1 MNEELRSQIEALEQR
16 ARQLAAE
23 RREARQA
30 RLASL
35 QEAVCWMLLV
45 PVWTE
50 PLARACAFPPASSW
64 EDGGSSLPAPER
76 SHAHRAPHVLAWLR
90 AEGLASSRL
99 VHEGE
104 DPPRE
109 EFWMPPDVRH
119 RVLDQLLHKDSSIL
133 EHLRQECHHIARRLS
148 SLELPLPE
156 PTRRWARLASAG
168 SDSRQLASALAAR
181 VEELLGPA
189 SQLPT
194 GSRMDTEERTA
205 EALGWVLTARH
216 LEPLFGP
223 RLSEAT
229 AAAERRI
236 DFFQLRL
243 DDERRLHGYV
253 EREEQLAA
261 FRALA
266 TSPEDDSAWAL
277 HYVGKGGLGKTM
289 LVRHLCTR
297 VLSASPECRPEQVHG
312 YWSRV
317 DFDHLN
323 PAYPTQAPWLLVEQL
338 AEQLRLQAPNSQVTS
353 GMEWFDDVRQGVREL
368 AGTVRSSWQALREEP
383 QWQRLVQSFAS
394 VVRGFRGRVFLFFDT
409 CEELAKVTAGE
420 VPANVAA
427 TFHLLEELHREAP
440 GLRVLFFGRRP
451 LASRG
456 QGWRLA
462 DAPAW
467 LPERPYLRLHEVQSF
482 SRAEAERCYEQ
493 VAEVARRP
501 ERAALREAVLA
512 KALEVSAPSPFTCE
526 AQVSQ
531 PGPRFSPFEVALG
544 AAWIRSDPRVTPE
557 LVAEPGTDRY
567 VEMRIVERLPDEG
580 LRALLPAVA
589 LLGRFD
595 AAMLQSVWAGAPEPF
610 ERALRELSR
619 QEWVRR
625 EGRYLQVDEGL
636 QPRLVRYYR
645 GRQPERWRALCEQVS
660 QWLEHYTLEAA
671 LEEVQSFHHVALA
684 WLLREEPERGVR
696 WWQQVEER
704 VVRER
709 GYEAAGSVCSELLA
723 DGGPLPPEG
732 PAEVAALRARVLATY
747 AASLVHE
754 GRPARSAWEE
764 VERLAPEADTRL
776 RARALLGQLAAARA
790 LHEPLAHERVE
801 RLGALLEQ
809 GRLEWDEQL
818 LGALAGGLH
827 AVVEEVEDSGRR
839 EWLRPELLRQVEAWC
854 ARASEPLAAFLRATV
869 ARAALLAGH
878 AEKGREGLAE
888 AMRRV
893 PLGPT
898 PVQWLDWRSPQ
909 DVGAR
914 VRLELLRALYPQVL
928 SAREVRRLWC
938 SGEGRGLLQQWAHV
952 DTRSLDQDRLC
963 SALLQLEGALHPA
976 AGLCSSLED
985 KGWKPAPHGMPTCNA
1000 HRAYP
1005 PSRVAWAQA
1014 RGEAGEVA
1022 GALERLQEAQQQEEQ
1037 PGGSARG
1044 AAQALEARLG
1054 LALRMRALDVALDVK
1069 KLGYGSALETDY
1081 ERAAPV
1087 LAMLGLLWADTAER
1101 LQEHMPSGEL
1111 SRWWVHARWRSLPVL
1126 GPLQAAPGL
1135 AWAASHLRP
1144 PAEAPRDFWECSL
1157 RLDAREADLVAQR
1170 FGLASP
1176 FGLKEFAVPSL
1187 KQAPLQRLRLLL
1199 RAEVLVSQEAAQQL
1213 PALVEQVGTRAAAQ
1227 VALEE
1232 GELLA
1237 LRLPQ
1242 QGAHLLE
1249 RAQRLYRES
1258 DDPAG
1263 ALLAGIAWA
1272 LALAQVPGADLSA
1285 VIEGVRR
1292 VYAPLLGSRLAWGQ
1306 LERMAREP
1314 SEEGRRQ
1321 LEQVTGWTEVLTRLV
1336 AVLHV
1341 WQLRSG
1347 LAPQAGP
1354 AVLAMGALLGA
1365 DERLPTELRALGLAE
1380 QGNTSRS
1387 HPGQTSQVVVQTA
1400 AGRSQGAAQSTPGWL
1415 WLVALAG
1422 LVYALIQF
1430 ESLRSPRVL
1439 LSVLGMLLA
1448 LGGAAYLAR
1457 RWRERALAG
1466 PLPPPL
1472 PMGLLG
1478 FLTGLGH
1485 KRLEA
1490 LRALPYKALVGEP
1503 GLELGRR
1510 LGRSQWK
1517 GGVLEL
1523 TLRPEQ
1529 AWLCWEAVYGLAL
1542 MGLQREAVRLTDLRR
1557 NGADHYKIS
1566 ALKVWPLHSF
1576 SMLAGTD
1583 FTDKELLQGYWQ
1595 PREVD
1600 FWDERTAGRVHLLHV
1615 LASPSQGPEGPRL
1628 KLKVGSALTRV
1639 HTTPGPLLS
1648 AADLLMRSHG
1658 LRVCILQ
1665 GPLLNRLEREDSDRL
1680 RAAAARAFAA
1690 ELMDAGKLT
1699 AVLVVPSLP
1708 EDLAHKALQPVAE
1721 ALMSERW
1728 TEALPGAVVALRT
1741 TIFDTLGGTED
1752 AFELAMDVCLYM
1764 APRGLMKA

>member
-35 QEAVCWMLLV
+35 QEAMCWMLLV

-76 SHAHRAPHVLAWLR
+76 SHARRAPHVLAWLR
-90 AEGLASSRL
+90 EEGLASSRI
-99 VHEGE
+99 VHEAE
-104 DPPRE
+104 DLPRE
-109 EFWMPPDVRH
+109 EYWMPPDVRH

-148 SLELPLPE
+148 SLNLPLPE

-168 SDSRQLASALAAR
+168 SDSRQLASALTTR
-181 VEELLGPA
+181 VEELLGPTY
-189 SQLPT
+189 QLPT

-223 RLSEAT
+223 RLSEAA

-243 DDERRLHGYV
+243 DDERRLQGYV

-266 TSPEDDSAWAL
+266 TSPEDDPAWAL

-289 LVRHLCTR
+289 LVRYLCTR
-297 VLSASPECRPEQVHG
+297 VLSASPESRPEQVHG
-312 YWSRV
+312 FWSRV

-353 GMEWFDDVRQGVREL
+353 GMEWLED
-368 AGTVRSSWQALREEP
+368 LRLRGEP
-383 QWQRLVQSFAS
+383 HWQRLVQAFAS
-394 VVRGFRGRVFLFFDT
+394 VVRSFRGRVFLFFDT

-427 TFHLLEELHREAP
+427 TFQLLEELHRAAP
-440 GLRVLFFGRRP
+440 SLRVLFFGRRP

-501 ERAALREAVLA
+501 ERAALREAVLT
-512 KALEVSAPSPFTCE
+512 KALELPAPSPYLCE
-526 AQVSQ
+526 AQVPP

-544 AAWIRSDPRVTPE
+544 AAWIRGDSRVTPE

-580 LRALLPAVA
+580 LQALLPAVA

-595 AAMLQSVWAGAPEPF
+595 ATLLQSVWAGAPEPF
-610 ERALRELSR
+610 ERAFRELSR

-636 QPRLVRYYR
+636 QPRLARYYR
-645 GRQPERWRALCEQVS
+645 GRQPERWRTLCEQVS
-660 QWLEHYTLEAA
+660 QWLEHYTLEAP

-684 WLLREEPERGVR
+684 WLLREDPERGVR

-709 GYEAAGSVCSELLA
+709 SYEAVGSVCSELLA

-732 PAEVAALRARVLATY
+732 PAEVAPLRACVLATY
-747 AASLVHE
+747 AASLVHA
-754 GRPARSAWEE
+754 GRPARVVWEE
-764 VERLAPEADTRL
+764 VDRLAPEGDTRL

-790 LHEPLAHERVE
+790 LNEPLAQERVE
-801 RLGALLEQ
+801 RLWALLEH
-809 GRLEWDEQL
+809 GPLEWDEQL

-839 EWLRPELLRQVEAWC
+839 EWLRPEALRQVGTWC
-854 ARASEPLAAFLRATV
+854 AKVSEPLAAFLRATM
-869 ARAALLAGH
+869 ARAALLTGLT
-878 AEKGREGLAE
+878 EQGREGLAE
-888 AMRRV
+888 ALRQV

-898 PVQWLDWRSPQ
+898 PSRWLDWRSPE

-928 SAREVRRLWC
+928 SAKEVWRLWC
-938 SGEGRGLLQQWAHV
+938 GGEGGGLLQQWTQV

-963 SALLQLEGALHPA
+963 SALLQLEGALRPA

-985 KGWKPAPHGMPTCNA
+985 KGWKSAPYGTPTCNA

-1005 PSRVAWAQA
+1005 PSRVAWARA
-1014 RGEAGEVA
+1014 LGEAGEVA
-1022 GALERLQEAQQQEEQ
+1022 RALELLQEAQQQEEQ

-1044 AAQALEARLG
+1044 AALALEARLG

-1069 KLGYGSALETDY
+1069 RLGYGAEPETDY

-1087 LAMLGLLWADTAER
+1087 LAMLGLLWVDTAER
-1101 LQEHMPSGEL
+1101 LQEQRPAGAPSP
-1111 SRWWVHARWRSLPVL
+1111 WWVHARWRSIPVL
-1126 GPLQAAPGL
+1126 GPQQAAPSL

-1144 PAEAPRDFWECSL
+1144 PTEAPRDFWECSL

-1176 FGLKEFAVPSL
+1176 FGWKEFAVPSL
-1187 KQAPLQRLRLLL
+1187 ERAPLQRLRLLL
-1199 RAEVLVSQEAAQQL
+1199 RAEALVSQEAARHL
-1213 PALVEQVGTRAAAQ
+1213 PALVERIGLRAAAQ

-1249 RAQRLYRES
+1249 RAERLYRES
-1258 DDPAG
+1258 DDSAG

-1272 LALAQVPGADLSA
+1272 TALVQVPGAELSA
-1285 VIEGVRR
+1285 IIDGIRR
-1292 VYAPLLGSRLAWGQ
+1292 AYKPLLGSRLAWGQ

-1321 LEQVTGWTEVLTRLV
+1321 LQQVAGWTQVLTRLV
-1336 AVLHV
+1336 AVLRA
-1341 WQLRSG
+1341 WQLRSE
-1347 LAPQAGP
+1347 LAPQAAAP
-1354 AVLAMGALLGA
+1354 MEALLGE
-1365 DERLPTELRALGLAE
+1365 DEREHLPTELRALGLAGQGNASRSSPE
-1380 QGNTSRS
+1380 QGPQSSFQTGPWLPQGPTKSR
-1387 HPGQTSQVVVQTA
+1387 A
-1400 AGRSQGAAQSTPGWL
+1400 GWL
-1415 WLVALAG
+1415 WLVAPAALAG
-1422 LVYALIQF
+1422 LVYALIRF
-1430 ESLRSPRVL
+1430 ESLRPPLVL
-1439 LSVLGMLLA
+1439 LPLLGALLV

-1457 RWRERALAG
+1457 RWREKAPSV
-1466 PLPPPL
+1466 PLPPPI
-1472 PMGLLG
+1472 PMGLLA

-1485 KRLEA
+1485 KTLEA
-1490 LRALPYKALVGEP
+1490 MRALPYKTLVGGP

-1510 LGRSQWK
+1510 LGLSQWK
-1517 GGVLEL
+1517 GGALEL
-1523 TLRPEQ
+1523 TLKPEQ

-1542 MGLQREAVRLTDLRR
+1542 TGSQREAVRLDLRR
-1557 NGADHYKIS
+1557 NGADYYKPS
-1566 ALKVWPLHSF
+1566 ARRVWPLHSLA
-1576 SMLAGTD
+1576 MLAGTD
-1583 FTDKELLQGYWQ
+1583 FTDKELLQSYWQ
-1595 PREVD
+1595 PRQVE
-1600 FWDERTAGRVHLLHV
+1600 FWDERGTGKVNLLHV

-1628 KLKVGSALTRV
+1628 KLKGGSALTRV

-1648 AADLLMRSHG
+1648 PADLLMRSHG
-1658 LRVCILQ
+1658 LHVCILQ
-1665 GPLLNRLEREDSDRL
+1665 GPLLSRLEREDSDRL

-1690 ELMDAGKLT
+1690 ELMDSGKLA

-1708 EDLAHKALQPVAE
+1708 EDLVHKVLRPVAE

-1728 TEALPGAVVALRT
+1728 TETLPGAVVALRT
-1741 TIFDTLGGTED
+1741 TLFDTLGGTED

-1764 APRGLMKA
+1764 VPRGLMKT